1 MGTSL
6 DELAYLINLMEAREQ
21 QACFQNH
28 IPLLFC
34 NFCGSKYHSMDAC
47 PILFDTSFI
56 GMNQFVGVEDNSQF
70 QQHMQSLKFM
80 KVQPDH
86 VEQIVSID
94 HQIQENKMSHDN
106 VQPVAPL
113 EVMQCDTSLDDS
125 PGEPIKTLFAS
136 SHEHKVNSMNSSE
149 CVKEITPQNALQSD
163 LDELHTSLEVDKS
176 SEIFACECGVCNVC
190 LEINVA
196 ILGEEILIPAATC
209 ADFQENSVTIEFDTK
224 SVDLCRKQPLSI
236 AGKMLVE
243 PLIKPPNMPLSF
255 TICIPILSGSQ
266 ANYEFCDFYAFVSA
280 GSPYVLDIPPKPPDF
295 VLIYKYTCYL
305 LFPISCIR
313 SVERRHQ
320 NHQTWKLHKLHL
332 KTLGCVPSFTLTL
345 CLLLHCG
352 QCLI

>member
-34 NFCGSKYHSMDAC
+34 NFCGSNYHSMDAC

-113 EVMQCDTSLDDS
+113 AVMQCDTSLDDS
-125 PGEPIKTLFAS
+125 PGEPIETLFSS
-136 SHEHKVNSMNSSE
+136 SHEHKINNINSSE
-149 CVKEITPQNALQSD
+149 CMKESTLQNFLQSD
-163 LDELHTSLEVDKS
+163 LDELTSLEVEKS
-176 SEIFACECGVCNVC
+176 SEIFVCECGVCNIC
-190 LEINVA
+190 HEINAA
-196 ILGEEILIPAATC
+196 ILGEDILLPPTTC
-209 ADFQENSVTIEFDTK
+209 ATI
-224 SVDLCRKQPLSI
+224 
-236 AGKMLVE
+236 
-243 PLIKPPNMPLSF
+243 
-255 TICIPILSGSQ
+255 
-266 ANYEFCDFYAFVSA
+266 
-280 GSPYVLDIPPKPPDF
+280 
-295 VLIYKYTCYL
+295 
-305 LFPISCIR
+305 
-313 SVERRHQ
+313 
-320 NHQTWKLHKLHL
+320 
-332 KTLGCVPSFTLTL
+332 
-345 CLLLHCG
+345 
-352 QCLI
+352 